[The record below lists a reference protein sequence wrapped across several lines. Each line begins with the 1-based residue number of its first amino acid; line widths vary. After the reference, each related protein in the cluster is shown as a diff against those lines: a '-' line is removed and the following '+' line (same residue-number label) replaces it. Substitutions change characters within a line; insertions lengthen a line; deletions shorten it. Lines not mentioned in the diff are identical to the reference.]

1 MTGGASARGGRG
13 RWRWGEPLAPL
24 REVLARGGI
33 LAIPTESSYGLAAD
47 PRDRRG
53 VEAIC
58 RLKERE
64 RGRPLPV
71 VAGSLDQ
78 LAALGVAVDEPLFR
92 RLAAAWPAPLSLVVP
107 AAGDLPAAAG
117 LGTLAVR
124 LPDHRPLLRLLREL
138 GLALTATSANRS
150 GAPPITDPEDLDEL
164 LEDGDAVVVDGGVLG
179 GGPPSTLVAL
189 ADGGLTVLR
198 RGRYPMADLRRRVSG
213 LPIEAA
219 RA

>member
-1 MTGGASARGGRG
+1 MTAAANALRG
-13 RWRWGEPLAPL
+13 RRRWLWGEPLAAL
-24 REVLARGGI
+24 CEVLRRGGV

-53 VEAIC
+53 VEAIY

-71 VAGSLDQ
+71 VAGSLEQ

-107 AAGDLPAAAG
+107 AARDLPAAAG
-117 LGTLAVR
+117 GETLAVR
-124 LPDHRPLLRLLREL
+124 LPGHRRLLRLLGEL

-150 GAPPITDPEDLDEL
+150 GAPPVTDPDDLEQL
-164 LEDGDAVVVDGGVLG
+164 LAGRDALIVDGGVLG

-189 ADGGLTVLR
+189 GSGGLTVLR
-198 RGRYPMADLRRRVSG
+198 RGRYSMADLRRRVPG
-213 LPIEAA
+213 LPIEVA

>member
-1 MTGGASARGGRG
+1 MTAAASAPRGGG

-24 REVLARGGI
+24 REALARGGI

-53 VEAIC
+53 VEAIY

-71 VAGSLDQ
+71 VAGSLEQ
-78 LAALGVAVDEPLFR
+78 LAALGVTIDEPLFR
-92 RLAAAWPAPLSLVVP
+92 RLAAAWPAALSLVVP
-107 AAGDLPAAAG
+107 ATPGLPAAAG
-117 LGTLAVR
+117 GGTLAVR
-124 LPDHRPLLRLLREL
+124 LPDHGPLLRLLRDL
-138 GLALTATSANRS
+138 DLALTATSANRS
-150 GAPPITDPEDLDEL
+150 GAPPVTDPEDLEEL
-164 LEDGDAVVVDGGVLG
+164 LAGRDAVIVDGGVLR

-189 ADGGLTVLR
+189 GAGRLTVLR
-198 RGRYPMADLRRRVSG
+198 RGRYPMADLRRRVPG